1 MALGVVTQIQTPY
14 VTISRTTA
22 LKTDF
27 AVITKKKKKKKNF
40 IVHTPTHGA
49 ILRYESIIDKVS
61 LKLHKASSKTFCLDT
76 VNFFFYSTSDENANS
91 PYSHRPVIIVK

>member
-76 VNFFFYSTSDENANS
+76 VNFFFCSASNEKANS
-91 PYSHRPVIIVK
+91 RCQFSPSVHNS